1 MPPPPTVKAK
11 TESWAETL
19 LRGPWLEAL
28 CIGVDAYEHLKKL
41 DNAVADAAA
50 LANGIQGTCSATAHN
65 YARSHVL
72 QRDLTAPSPIP
83 FPPSSPARDPG
94 HLTCRPLPLHEIRV
108 T

>member
-94 HLTCRPLPLHEIRV
+94 HLTCCW
-108 T
+108 